1 MTLPGFRLLDDGT
14 LVGTGPL
21 LPAGF
26 EPVWLDR
33 VADDGR
39 MHRERIA
46 TAEAFVAK
54 ITGGWRPADADLRD
68 APLIDRWI
76 PLITE
81 GGSVLLGEIAH
92 HPIVEPERR
101 KATSM
106 LLALDGSLLW
116 ARTISRFYRLG
127 RPLGRRDDS

>member
-14 LVGTGPL
+14 VVGLRPL
-21 LPAGF
+21 LPAGS

-39 MHRERIA
+39 THRERIA
-46 TAEAFVAK
+46 AAEALVAK
-54 ITGGWRPADADLRD
+54 IAGGWRPADEELRD
-68 APLIDRWI
+68 APLIDHWI
-76 PLITE
+76 PLVTE
-81 GGSVLLGEIAH
+81 DGAVLLGDIAH
-92 HPIVEPERR
+92 HPILEPGRR